1 MMYLRKTMLTLSL
14 VTMMNSLAIGQVKL
28 ERKLQEGTKSTVD
41 VTTRTEQ
48 KLTIAG
54 MEIDTSSD
62 SKVTVN
68 STVGKRDESGNLR
81 VQDKVVS
88 MLITSKVMGSEYVF
102 DSANPDKVSGS
113 ALEML
118 RPVHKAVS
126 RRTSTTVYDKE
137 NKITQIEYDEDVL
150 NQLTDDV
157 RKLVQGQFDTEA
169 MKKAANDELE
179 KLPSDPIKKGDTWE
193 RTNKLNLGAGQVMT
207 VSTLF
212 TYEGEVENDGR
223 TVDRITTKVQSVE
236 FALEPGSP
244 LPFTVKESALKP
256 AETKG
261 ELLFDRKLGRTVK
274 SSSSIKI
281 VGEMTFVINGM
292 ELPTKLDL
300 KMESETE
307 TKE

>member
-1 MMYLRKTMLTLSL
+1 MLLRRTFLTLSL
-14 VTMMNSLAIGQVKL
+14 FGLIISPASAQVKF
-28 ERKLQEGTKSTVD
+28 ERKIQEGSTITTD

-62 SKVTVN
+62 SKINVK
-68 STVGKRDESGNLR
+68 SAVGKRDDAGNLR
-81 VQDKVVS
+81 VQEKITS
-88 MLITSKVMGSEYVF
+88 MLISSKVMGSEYVF

-113 ALEML
+113 TLEMM
-118 RPVHKAVS
+118 RPLHKALC
-126 RRTSTTVYDKE
+126 RRTTTTVYDKE
-137 NKITQIEYDEDVL
+137 NKVSQVEDDQDVL
-150 NQLTDDV
+150 NELPDEV
-157 RKLVQGQFDTEA
+157 RKLVQGQFDAETTK
-169 MKKAANDELE
+169 KKANEELE
-179 KLPSDPIKKGDTWE
+179 KFPADPVNKGDTWE
-193 RTNKLNLGAGQVMT
+193 RTTKLNLGAGQIMT
-207 VSTLF
+207 VATRY
-212 TYEGEVENDGR
+212 TYEGEIEKDGR
-223 TVDRITTKVQSVE
+223 KLEKITSKVLTVD

-281 VGEMTFVINGM
+281 VGYMTFVINGM

-300 KMESETE
+300 
-307 TKE
+307 